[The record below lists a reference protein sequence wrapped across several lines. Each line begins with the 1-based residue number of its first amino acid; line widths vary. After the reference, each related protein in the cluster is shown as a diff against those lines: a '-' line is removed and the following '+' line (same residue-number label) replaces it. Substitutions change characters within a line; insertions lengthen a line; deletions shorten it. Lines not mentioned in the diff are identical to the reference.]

1 MKNFKQ
7 LRIWQKGFEIA
18 IQTFK
23 LVSSFPREERFG
35 LTSQITKA
43 GVSIPSNIAEGSS
56 RSSEKEYSRFV
67 EIALGSSYE
76 LETQILI
83 AEAVNFGEHSLRDN
97 LLYNIMEEQR
107 MLVTFISRL
116 NK

>member
-1 MKNFKQ
+1 
-7 LRIWQKGFEIA
+7 
-18 IQTFK
+18 
-23 LVSSFPREERFG
+23 
-35 LTSQITKA
+35 
-43 GVSIPSNIAEGSS
+43 
-56 RSSEKEYSRFV
+56 V